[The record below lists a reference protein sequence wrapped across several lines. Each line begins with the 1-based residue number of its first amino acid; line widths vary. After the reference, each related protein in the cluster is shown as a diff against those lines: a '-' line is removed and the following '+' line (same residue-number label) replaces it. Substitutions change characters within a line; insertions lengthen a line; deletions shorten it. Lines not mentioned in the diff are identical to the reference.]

1 MTLACPKCFGK
12 IQNTI
17 MKKKKNNKVFTTQ
30 EMIDKIQKHEL
41 KGDDATWKEALTM
54 LAFVVFIILV
64 AVALM
69 ALGGC
74 K

>member
-1 MTLACPKCFGK
+1 
-12 IQNTI
+12 

-41 KGDDATWKEALTM
+41 KGDNATWKEALTM
-54 LAFVVFIILV
+54 LVFVVFIILV